1 MKTLS
6 RVLASLLSVTLA
18 SQSALA
24 QFSRAVVRPVPAT
37 AGMSG
42 AAAVGGT
49 IRLQLPSANLAAPSS
64 ALPSAT
70 PALRSLPVPSAP
82 AAVSANAAAVPAPA
96 GVPLAAAPAQAAPA
110 SQAAAAP
117 VRTPA
122 RAEAPKAVAER
133 VTVMGRSAAEAV
145 RDLPSLPQGGAHQ
158 AAAVQFSALTGERV
172 GAAAASVADPVV
184 APRTVGTLKAARLSA
199 ANLATDAEPAAEA
212 PPAPKKSW
220 KQVFN
225 EPERNKAFW
234 RYFLGSTVFLFG
246 FQMYM
251 VALPY
256 LIKSFVQN
264 TTKEAGRTL
273 TAEQLTDLVRQNR
286 SLSRIAHWT
295 AQAVSYVAIPMFNDG
310 QSGPRKWLVRSYLTR
325 AAVLFGVPALFFST
339 GLMSASAAMWT
350 LFGLIAVQSFFQG
363 LSVTMESGATT
374 RIFGD
379 KTVTPEERLR
389 ANSILSFTSA
399 IIAIIAPAIAGRI
412 SAMPDWFGKMGT
424 GSALLYGVYAAAV
437 GAAGLIYATIRM
449 LKDGKKESAYSPSG
463 ADDAAAVRPNSL
475 WQALKNVGLSM
486 KEGIKLVLKNRFLR
500 TLLGLN
506 LIVSLF
512 SDPLVF
518 NVLPEFVEGVLKTS
532 PGAINWALGI
542 PGLGWFLQ
550 GLISTP
556 MGFFGLLVAFSSI
569 GSALVALSVGPL
581 RKLFKRLGFKTEESL
596 TIPFYAIAFLEI
608 PAFWGMIYFPS
619 FWGVL
624 LLYGLQTLA
633 GGFVGLIISGIY
645 QKQLGDYSS
654 KQLNQ
659 VLAANSFVSIIAA
672 ILSTYLYGFVL
683 TGISIQTSLMIAAI
697 ATTILG
703 LLRLAAPWMLFTKAQ
718 RKGEPEHTTFKPAE
732 KPVPH
737 EDGSHGTKHLP
748 GKQGPLS
755 IGL

>member
-24 QFSRAVVRPVPAT
+24 QYSRAVVRPVPVA
-37 AGMSG
+37 AGMNG
-42 AAAVGGT
+42 AAVVGGSV
-49 IRLQLPSANLAAPSS
+49 RLQMPSAGIAAPNL
-64 ALPSAT
+64 ALPSST
-70 PALRSLPVPSAP
+70 PALRTL
-82 AAVSANAAAVPAPA
+82 PAPA
-96 GVPLAAAPAQAAPA
+96 VAGSASAAA
-110 SQAAAAP
+110 SAAAAP
-117 VRTPA
+117 SAAPVSAAAAQASAAPVQAPA
-122 RAEAPKAVAER
+122 PAEAPKTLSER
-133 VTVMGRSAAEAV
+133 VAVMGRSASEAV
-145 RDLPSLPQGGAHQ
+145 RGLPSLPQGGARQ
-158 AAAVQFSALTGERV
+158 AAAVQFSALTGERMSV
-172 GAAAASVADPVV
+172 SAASAADPVV
-184 APRTVGTLKAARLSA
+184 APRATGSLKASRLA
-199 ANLATDAEPAAEA
+199 APNAATEEKPASEA

-225 EPERNKAFW
+225 EPARNSAFW
-234 RYFLGSTVFLFG
+234 RYFVGSSVFLFG

-264 TTKEAGRTL
+264 TTKEGGRTV
-273 TAEQLTDLVRQNR
+273 TAEQLVELVRQNR
-286 SLSRIAHWT
+286 SMSRIAHWT
-295 AQAVSYVAIPMFNDG
+295 AQAVAYVAVPMFNDG
-310 QSGPRKWLVRSYLTR
+310 KTGPRKWLVRSLLTR
-325 AAVLFGVPALFFST
+325 AAVLAAVPALFFST
-339 GLMSASAAMWT
+339 GLMSGAAAMWT
-350 LFGLIAVQSFFQG
+350 LFGLIGVQSFFQG

-424 GSALLYGVYAAAV
+424 GSALLYGIYAAAV
-437 GAAGLIYATIRM
+437 GAAGLIYATIK
-449 LKDGKKESAYSPSG
+449 LLGEPKKESAYGTEG
-463 ADDAAAVRPNSL
+463 ADEQAARPNGIVD
-475 WQALKNVGLSM
+475 ALKSVGVSM

-569 GSALVALSVGPL
+569 GSALVALSVSPL

-672 ILSTYLYGFVL
+672 IASTYLYGFVL
-683 TGISIQTSLMIAAI
+683 TGISIHTSLMIAAI
-697 ATTILG
+697 ATTVLG
-703 LLRLAAPWMLFTKAQ
+703 LLRLAAPWMLFSKAQ
-718 RKGEPEHTTFKPAE
+718 RKGDPEHTTFQPHE

-737 EDGSHGTKHLP
+737 DDGSHGTKHLP